1 MVAETEQPR
10 STWHRPTTFY
20 DHRVKWGVYVSLAAF
35 LAWSLWGILAGVGLS
50 RFTEGFGYGVTF
62 LQTMYPPRT
71 EAGDLIRLGD
81 RLLETVAMAMVA
93 TAIGV
98 TISIPV
104 AFGAAQNLV
113 PRPIYLLNRMI
124 ISISRAIDGL
134 IVAIIAVMAFGFG
147 PLAGIIAISFK
158 TVGFFS
164 KLLSEDVEDIDMGSI
179 ESVEATGASRF
190 QTLVYGVV
198 PQIVPRFVGL
208 TVYRWDI
215 NIRAS
220 SIIGIVGAGGI
231 GQLLMT
237 AYSRYEF
244 DYVASILLG
253 IILVVLLAEYVSAVV
268 RRRVQ

>member
-1 MVAETEQPR
+1 MAADIGRNR
-10 STWHRPTTFY
+10 STWRRPTAF
-20 DHRVKWGVYVSLAAF
+20 HNRQVKWGVYVALAAF

-50 RFTEGFGYGVTF
+50 RFTDGLGYGLAL

-71 EAGDLIRLGD
+71 ESEALIRLGD
-81 RLLETVAMAMVA
+81 RLLESVAMAMVA
-93 TAIGV
+93 TVLGV
-98 TISIPV
+98 TISVPI
-104 AFGAAQNLV
+104 AFGASQNLV
-113 PRPIYLLNRMI
+113 SRPIYLFSRTI

-164 KLLSEDVEDIDMGSI
+164 KLLSEDVEDIDMGAI

-220 SIIGIVGAGGI
+220 AIIGIVGAGGI

-253 IILVVLLAEYVSAVV
+253 IVLVVLVAEYVSAIV